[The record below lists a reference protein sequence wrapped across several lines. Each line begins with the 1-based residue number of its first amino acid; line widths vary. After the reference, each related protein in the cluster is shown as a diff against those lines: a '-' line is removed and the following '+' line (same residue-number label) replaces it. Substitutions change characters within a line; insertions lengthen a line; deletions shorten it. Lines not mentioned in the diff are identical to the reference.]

1 MERGDVEAYEGREVK
16 PEDDGVKVASKHTPV
31 FPQMDR
37 QPLRAKQGANVTQM
51 HYARNGI
58 ITSEMEYVAI
68 REGVEP
74 SLFVRKSQKAALFY
88 QRILIIQKQNR

>member
-1 MERGDVEAYEGREVK
+1 M
-16 PEDDGVKVASKHTPV
+16 KVASKHTPV

-37 QPLRAKQGANVTQM
+37 KPLRAKQGANVTQM

-74 SLFVRKSQKAALFY
+74 EFVRKEIAEGALFY
-88 QRILIIQKQNR
+88 QRILIIQKLNR

>member
-1 MERGDVEAYEGREVK
+1 
-16 PEDDGVKVASKHTPV
+16 
-31 FPQMDR
+31 MDR
-37 QPLRAKQGANVTQM
+37 KPLRAKQGANVTQM

-74 SLFVRKSQKAALFY
+74 EFVRKEIAE
-88 QRILIIQKQNR
+88 

>member
-1 MERGDVEAYEGREVK
+1 MK

-37 QPLRAKQGANVTQM
+37 KPLRAKQGANVTQM

-68 REGVEP
+68 REGVDP
-74 SLFVRKSQKAALFY
+74 NLFVRKSRKGALFY
-88 QRILIIQKQNR
+88 QRILTILKQNR

>member
-1 MERGDVEAYEGREVK
+1 MK

-37 QPLRAKQGANVTQM
+37 KPLRAKQGANVTQM

-68 REGVEP
+68 REGVDGIC
-74 SLFVRKSQKAALFY
+74 S
-88 QRILIIQKQNR
+88 